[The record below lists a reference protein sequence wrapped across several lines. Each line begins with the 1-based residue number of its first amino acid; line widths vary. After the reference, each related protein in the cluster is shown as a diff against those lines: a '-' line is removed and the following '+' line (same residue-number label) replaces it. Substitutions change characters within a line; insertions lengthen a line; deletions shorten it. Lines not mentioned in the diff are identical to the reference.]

1 MKSLERI
8 SIAVALSVSLLS
20 TCPASVWAASIE
32 AETGSDETESE
43 ETAGWEI
50 APSVDEFGDVKDE
63 SDGIRYPI
71 DGTFK
76 NSATSG
82 SELTGYIFYQPDT
95 TFLDT
100 GVFSVRL
107 LEYGDTHASYL
118 DSDVYE
124 GDGIIMKTKD
134 DDGNVQEYRLVGKA
148 PDSDLVLFAH
158 SGPFATSKDLLNTNA
173 RAANLDL
180 AKSLKDGKDLKTVIY
195 IGSSKYSF
203 TVLLYFLKSIINFAI
218 VNLTE
223 YETE

>member
-1 MKSLERI
+1 MKSFERI
-8 SIAVALSVSLLS
+8 SVAVVLSASLLS
-20 TCPASVWAASIE
+20 ATPKGVWASSAEAATE
-32 AETGSDETESE
+32 AEETENE
-43 ETAGWEI
+43 DTEGWEI
-50 APSVDEFGDVKDE
+50 APSVDEFGDAKDK

-76 NSATSG
+76 NTATSG
-82 SELTGYIFYQPDT
+82 SWLTGYIFYQPDT

-107 LEYGDTHASYL
+107 LEYGDTQASYL

-158 SGPFATSKDLLNTNA
+158 SGPFATSKDVLNTNA

-180 AKSLKDGKDLKTVIY
+180 AK
-195 IGSSKYSF
+195 
-203 TVLLYFLKSIINFAI
+203 A
-218 VNLTE
+218 
-223 YETE
+223 